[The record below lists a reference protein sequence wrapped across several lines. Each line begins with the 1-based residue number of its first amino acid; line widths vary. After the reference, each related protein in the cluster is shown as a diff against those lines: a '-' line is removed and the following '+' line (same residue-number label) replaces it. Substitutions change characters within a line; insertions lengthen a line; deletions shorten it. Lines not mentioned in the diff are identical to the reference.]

1 MKRNRIVKCLGIISL
16 LLGLFVVATCFRSG
30 AVHSWSLVDAPQ
42 KYASLN
48 DVACTSSSACT
59 AVGSYN
65 TAQGSFE
72 SLSLAER
79 WNGSQW
85 SVQPTPNPTDPSPPF
100 AASVLQGVACT
111 SSSSCVA
118 VGQFNK
124 STGETVPLAESW
136 SGSQWSLLSTP
147 NLSNGGALQG
157 VTCTSASACL
167 AVGSYHSKSNV
178 SEPLAELWNG
188 SSWSLQSTPGLSNGG
203 ALQNVSCSFPRACV
217 AVGTSTLASGV
228 TLTLAERW
236 NGSTWSIQSTPNPKP
251 AIGQSV
257 ALSGVSCVVSG
268 ACLAVGGD
276 SSPNAVAPKYSL
288 LAERLNGSTWS
299 IQTIPNPSSSLQNG
313 LNRVSCVSSSACVAV
328 GYYNKASGPDP
339 TLAESWNGKTWS
351 IRSMPTPSRAIY
363 GYLYGVAC
371 ESSSACL
378 AVGTYTNKSGVALSL
393 AETWNGSTW
402 SIQSSPS
409 PS

>member
-1 MKRNRIVKCLGIISL
+1 MLPTPTWLQEPADFSFINLAALVKRNRIVKCLGIISL

-136 SGSQWSLLSTP
+136 SG
-147 NLSNGGALQG
+147 ALQG

-203 ALQNVSCSFPRACV
+203 AFQNVSCSSSRACV
-217 AVGTSTLASGV
+217 VVGTNTLASGA
-228 TLTLAERW
+228 TLTLAEKW
-236 NGSTWSIQSTPNPKP
+236 NGSTWSIQTTPNPKP
-251 AIGQSV
+251 ATGQSI
-257 ALSGVSCVVSG
+257 ALSGISCVASG

-276 SSPNAVAPKYSL
+276 STPNAVAPKYSL

-299 IQTIPNPSSSLQNG
+299 IQTIPNPSSSLQN
-313 LNRVSCVSSSACVAV
+313 V
-328 GYYNKASGPDP
+328 KASGPDP
-339 TLAESWNGKTWS
+339 TLAESWNGSTWS
-351 IRSMPTPSRAIY
+351 IWSMPSPSTAIY
-363 GYLYGVAC
+363 SYLYGVAC
-371 ESSSACL
+371 TSSKGCL